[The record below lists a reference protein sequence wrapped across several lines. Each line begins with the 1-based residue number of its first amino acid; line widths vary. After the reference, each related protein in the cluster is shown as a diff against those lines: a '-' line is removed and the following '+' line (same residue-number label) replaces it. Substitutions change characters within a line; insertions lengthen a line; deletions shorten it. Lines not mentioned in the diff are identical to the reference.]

1 MFPPLLYLVLLFGL
15 LLCFPL
21 GIFPLP
27 VLALKERLDFREQD
41 TSKSLYLLI
50 NRAISQA
57 AQSPAV
63 AGGEGPC
70 FAVCALVCDLSLRA
84 ECVPAFTRESK
95 RGPFVGEVEKRLG
108 DKIYGGSFAGF
119 SPSADVEGSQRTG
132 KCMYIKARRNQ
143 GLQMFTTDHA
153 AQRGRDAFGTAT
165 RISASLFRRLSVFF
179 ESTPDQ
185 GPKAAKFAV
194 LIPGPGIFVNVR
206 NAPRVVIPPPSET
219 PPVSACKPLCAILLA
234 KASVYPLS
242 GVKANVGRL

>member
-84 ECVPAFTRESK
+84 ECVPAFARESK
-95 RGPFVGEVEKRLG
+95 RGPFVREVKKRDGKRLG
-108 DKIYGGSFAGF
+108 DKIYGGSFARF
-119 SPSADVEGSQRTG
+119 SPSADIVGVHRE
-132 KCMYIKARRNQ
+132 
-143 GLQMFTTDHA
+143 
-153 AQRGRDAFGTAT
+153 
-165 RISASLFRRLSVFF
+165 
-179 ESTPDQ
+179 
-185 GPKAAKFAV
+185 
-194 LIPGPGIFVNVR
+194 PGNVC
-206 NAPRVVIPPPSET
+206 I
-219 PPVSACKPLCAILLA
+219 
-234 KASVYPLS
+234 
-242 GVKANVGRL
+242 